1 VKISRLKNKRQS
13 GAAIAEFGPTLII
26 FFLLI
31 FIPFLDLISFI
42 WGVATIAM
50 AANVAARN
58 AGSASTYTQAKTNVT
73 NTGTQI
79 VGGPFGKF
87 ANLTPQDGTGLT
99 LKALQVPINGG
110 AASTY
115 VAGSTPDTT
124 NNFYEYQVTAKYGV
138 MPLFNFSKSGF
149 FQSVPGLGKA
159 ADVSFTSASH
169 CEHPDGLPN

>member
-1 VKISRLKNKRQS
+1 MKISSRKNKRQS

-58 AGSASTYTQAKTNVT
+58 AGSASTYTQAKTNVQT
-73 NTGTQI
+73 TGTQI
-79 VGGPFGKF
+79 VGGAFGKF
-87 ANLTPQDGTGLT
+87 AKLTPADGSGLT

-110 AASTY
+110 AATAY

-124 NNFYEYQVTAKYGV
+124 NNFYEYQVTANYGV
-138 MPLFNFSKSGF
+138 LPLFNFSSSGLF
-149 FQSVPGLGKA
+149 KGVPGLGKEA
-159 ADVSFTSASH
+159 PVSFSSASH